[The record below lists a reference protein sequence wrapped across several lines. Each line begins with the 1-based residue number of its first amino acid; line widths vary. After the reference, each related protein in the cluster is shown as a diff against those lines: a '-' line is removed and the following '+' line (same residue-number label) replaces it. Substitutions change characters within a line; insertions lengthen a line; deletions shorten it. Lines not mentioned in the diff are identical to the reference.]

1 MNLRYF
7 LRETSSDVSA
17 ARLLGEYSAAVEIQ
31 LSATLA
37 AGATEAAVFVF
48 VSSPAQPG
56 RTPWQAGAYTLTLEV
71 VEADSV
77 EYRARLYRAN
87 SAGAALGQIGT
98 TPAVQ
103 TGVGTK
109 TFAFTGV
116 EIAAGKTDRLRL
128 EILAA
133 NTDDSNETTLAVRC
147 SASLLT
153 TPITERAAVRRKQD
167 RWRFIGKHPRPGE
180 AQPDQDGF
188 VETEEV

>member
-31 LSATLA
+31 LTATLA
-37 AGATEAAVFVF
+37 AGAAEAAVVVL

-56 RTPWQAGAYTLTLEV
+56 RTPWQAGAYALTLEV

-77 EYRARLYRAN
+77 KFRARLYRAN

-98 TPAVQ
+98 TQAIQ
-103 TGVGTK
+103 TGVCTK
-109 TFAFTGV
+109 TFTFTGA
-116 EIAAGKTDRLRL
+116 EIAAAKSDRLRL
-128 EILAA
+128 EILAS
-133 NTDDSNETTLAVRC
+133 NTDALNGTNLDIRC
-147 SASLLT
+147 SASGLI

-180 AQPDQDGF
+180 PLPDQDGF
-188 VETEEV
+188 IDTEEV